1 MWAKARCLG
10 PDDCSNCSV
19 TCNHRI
25 LECEC
30 CGETLQLRVQGK
42 FPRIGFIDGG
52 NFTFPCSPSQVL
64 NELQNSSFDLF
75 TFLQKPG
82 VEGPR
87 HPYPFELDNL
97 AILPISTFDY
107 WWERQVGSKV
117 RNQVRRS
124 EKKAVVVQ
132 EESLTDELVQ
142 AICDIYAETPIR
154 QGKRFR
160 HYGMTP
166 DVARSYAGTF
176 PLRSIFLV
184 ARVEGAIVGFAKL
197 ATNRVGDYAGYL
209 HLISYLRHR
218 DKSVN
223 NALIAA
229 SVRSCVA
236 RGIRQLGFDNLVY
249 GKKADDSLAEFKIN
263 NGFQCVPVPRYYVRR
278 NLRGAVAFRL
288 GLHHHLRERI
298 PESIASRIREIRS
311 RWYAK
316 TTTAIAMEVDGK

>member
-10 PDDCSNCSV
+10 PNNCSSCSV
-19 TCNHRI
+19 VCNHRI
-25 LECEC
+25 IECEC
-30 CGETLQLRVQGK
+30 CGDALRLRVQGK

-52 NFTFPCSPSQVL
+52 NFTFPCNPSQVL
-64 NELQNSSFDLF
+64 NELQHSSFDLF

-82 VEGPR
+82 SEGAK

-97 AILPISTFDY
+97 AILPITRFEQ
-107 WWERQVGSKV
+107 WWERQIGSKV

-124 EKKAVVVQ
+124 EKKGVLVQ
-132 EESLTDELVQ
+132 QELLTDELVH
-142 AICDIYAETPIR
+142 AICDIYAETPVR
-154 QGKRFR
+154 QGRRFV

-166 DVARSYAGTF
+166 DAARAYAGTF

-184 ARVEGAIVGFAKL
+184 ARVEGSIVGFAKMV
-197 ATNRVGDYAGYL
+197 TNHAGDYAGYL

-229 SVRSCVA
+229 SVRSCAA

-288 GLHHHLRERI
+288 GLHHDLRERI
-298 PESIASRIREIRS
+298 PESIASRMREIRTK
-311 RWYAK
+311 WYAR
-316 TTTAIAMEVDGK
+316 TATALTAEADGK